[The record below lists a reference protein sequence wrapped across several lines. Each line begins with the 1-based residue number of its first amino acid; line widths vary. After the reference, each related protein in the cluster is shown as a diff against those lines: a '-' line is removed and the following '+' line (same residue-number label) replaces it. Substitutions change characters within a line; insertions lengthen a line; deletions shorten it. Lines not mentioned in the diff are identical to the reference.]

1 MYENAGGIELKDT
14 TQTSADSLEDLPPGL
29 AADVIAGIREIG
41 LASASRQGPDVF
53 RAFTRQVRR
62 LLGADRVSV
71 SIWDP
76 SIAAAR
82 PVWRDVTDQEES
94 HYLLIPVGHGATG
107 RSLATREPVVAND
120 YRRWPHSLPLHIAA
134 GGQAVAAVPLL
145 FANQLEGVVTVTYA
159 CRLSTQMSITSHG
172 LALHRS
178 RLWRRSTTSA
188 LMAAAV
194 KIGSKIP
201 PR

>member
-94 HYLLIPVGHGATG
+94 HYLLIPVGHGQPGAPSPPASPWLRTTTAAG
-107 RSLATREPVVAND
+107 RTACRCT
-120 YRRWPHSLPLHIAA
+120 LPLEAR
-134 GGQAVAAVPLL
+134 PWRP
-145 FANQLEGVVTVTYA
+145 
-159 CRLSTQMSITSHG
+159 CRSSSRTSSK
-172 LALHRS
+172 ASSRS
-178 RLWRRSTTSA
+178 PTR
-188 LMAAAV
+188 V
-194 KIGSKIP
+194 G
-201 PR
+201 